1 MWFLSYAKEK
11 SLQRGLSR
19 ICYEG
24 KQGGGVPTTES
35 CNHLKIWYTHFAKCR
50 ILVQSDMLLWVQTR
64 HLQSLTPSHGYLISR
79 NWKGEPPPLSIGAT
93 RLRTW
98 QWHFCATREEDND
111 VRVISCRVAREYF
124 KPETSFDCVWYQVVP
139 VGDVVQRR
147 GWKVP
152 LEDICKLQIQLMLI
166 SPTFDEIQ
174 ATTFRD

>member
-1 MWFLSYAKEK
+1 MFRYGIHILRNVVFWSKVTCFFGFKPGIC
-11 SLQRGLSR
+11 SLWHRHMDIL
-19 ICYEG
+19 
-24 KQGGGVPTTES
+24 
-35 CNHLKIWYTHFAKCR
+35 R
-50 ILVQSDMLLWVQTR
+50 ILKLLW
-64 HLQSLTPSHGYLISR
+64 HWNLHWISR